1 MMKRIRSYSG
11 GRGCVMKRSGLFVL
25 ALGILQGTAAGV
37 CFAQTQQTSSS
48 QPGQQQS
55 QASQNQIAP
64 QPPPPPPPQED
75 TAIAVAA
82 IDTPDLVTDSSV
94 DRSKI
99 VYVSDFELDAVD
111 GQGKLQ
117 KDVPAVSVT
126 NPSPSREQLRE
137 EDLAAEQAGRLV
149 DFMALTLIKELQR
162 AGYSAHRLRPEDSRP
177 TDGIRISGIFA
188 EPDPQN
194 RLRRAVMG
202 TFSPDGRMSLFV
214 GIANLARPEQA
225 IYAAAEPGGA
235 NRAGSVITVS
245 SYAPVARFEIGKA
258 TTEKAVRDTAAGIV
272 ADLNALLSSNIIAS
286 R

>member
-1 MMKRIRSYSG
+1 MKRF
-11 GRGCVMKRSGLFVL
+11 GLSAIVL
-25 ALGILQGTAAGV
+25 FSLGSVIASA
-37 CFAQTQQTSSS
+37 CFAQAQQPSSS
-48 QPGQQQS
+48 RPARQPA

-75 TAIAVAA
+75 STITVAA
-82 IDTPDLVTDSSV
+82 IDTPDIVTDPSV
-94 DRSKI
+94 DHSKI

-111 GQGKLQ
+111 GQGKLE
-117 KDVPAVSVT
+117 KSVAAVSVT
-126 NPSPSREQLRE
+126 NPSPSREQVRE
-137 EDLAAEQAGRLV
+137 EDVPAEQAGRLV
-149 DFMALTLIKELQR
+149 DFMAITLMAELR
-162 AGYSAHRLRPEDSRP
+162 RSGYSVHRLRPEDSRP
-177 TDGIRISGIFA
+177 SDGIRISGIFA

-202 TFSPDGRMSLFV
+202 TFSPEGKMSLFV
-214 GIANLARPEQA
+214 GITNLARPDQA

-245 SYAPVARFEIGKA
+245 SYAPVARFEIGKT

-272 ADLNALLSSNIIAS
+272 ADLNALLRSNIVAS

>member
-1 MMKRIRSYSG
+1 MKRF
-11 GRGCVMKRSGLFVL
+11 GLPVL
-25 ALGILQGTAAGV
+25 VLLSFEGLAIAGARL
-37 CFAQTQQTSSS
+37 AQAQQASSS
-48 QPGQQQS
+48 QPVQQA
-55 QASQNQIAP
+55 QAPQNQIAP
-64 QPPPPPPPQED
+64 QPPPPPPPQDD
-75 TAIAVAA
+75 TILTAA
-82 IDTPDLVTDSSV
+82 IDTPDIVNDSSV

-99 VYVSDFELDAVD
+99 VYVSDFEIDAVD
-111 GQGKLQ
+111 GQGKLE
-117 KDVPAVSVT
+117 KSVPAVSVT

-137 EDLAAEQAGRLV
+137 GDQAAEQAGRLV
-149 DFMALTLIKELQR
+149 DFMAITLVADLKR
-162 AGYSAHRLRPEDSRP
+162 AGYSVHRLRPEDSRP

-202 TFSPDGRMSLFV
+202 TFSPDGKMSLFV
-214 GIANLARPEQA
+214 GIANLERPDQA

-245 SYAPVARFEIGKA
+245 SYAPVARFELGKA

-272 ADLNALLSSNIIAS
+272 ADLNALLSANVIAS

>member
-1 MMKRIRSYSG
+1 MKRF
-11 GRGCVMKRSGLFVL
+11 GLSVL
-25 ALGILQGTAAGV
+25 TLVILQGTAVASG
-37 CFAQTQQTSSS
+37 CFAQTQQSSS
-48 QPGQQQS
+48 QPRQQ

-75 TAIAVAA
+75 AALTIAA
-82 IDTPDLVTDSSV
+82 IDTPDIVTDPSV

-99 VYVSDFELDAVD
+99 IYVSDFELDAVD
-111 GQGKLQ
+111 GQGKFQ

-137 EDLAAEQAGRLV
+137 EDQAAEQAGRLV
-149 DFMALTLIKELQR
+149 DFMAMTLLKELQR

-177 TDGIRISGIFA
+177 TDGIKISGIFA

-202 TFSPDGRMSLFV
+202 TFSPDGKMSLFV
-214 GIANLARPEQA
+214 GITNLARPEQA
-225 IYAAAEPGGA
+225 FYAPAEPGGA

-245 SYAPVARFEIGKA
+245 SYAPVARFEVGK
-258 TTEKAVRDTAAGIV
+258 TITEKAVRDTAAGIV
-272 ADLNALLSSNIIAS
+272 ADLNALLGANVVAS

>member
-1 MMKRIRSYSG
+1 MKRF
-11 GRGCVMKRSGLFVL
+11 GLLVF
-25 ALGILQGTAAGV
+25 ALFTLGPVIADA
-37 CFAQTQQTSSS
+37 CFAQAQQSSTSR
-48 QPGQQQS
+48 PMQQQS
-55 QASQNQIAP
+55 GASQNQIAP
-64 QPPPPPPPQED
+64 QPPPPPPPQEE
-75 TAIAVAA
+75 AILTEAVE
-82 IDTPDLVTDSSV
+82 TPDIVTNSSV

-111 GQGKLQ
+111 GEGKLK

-126 NPSPSREQLRE
+126 NPSPSREQMRE
-137 EDLAAEQAGRLV
+137 EDQAAEQAGRLV
-149 DFMALTLIKELQR
+149 DFMAITLIKELKR
-162 AGYSAHRLRPEDSRP
+162 AGYSAQRLRPEDSRP

-202 TFSPDGRMSLFV
+202 TFSPDGKMSLFV
-214 GIANLARPEQA
+214 GISNLEKPEQA

-235 NRAGSVITVS
+235 NRAGAVITVS
-245 SYAPVARFEIGKA
+245 SYAPVARFEIGKS

-272 ADLNALLSSNIIAS
+272 ADLNALLNANVIAS

>member
-1 MMKRIRSYSG
+1 MKRF
-11 GRGCVMKRSGLFVL
+11 GLPVL
-25 ALGILQGTAAGV
+25 VLLSFEGLAIAGA
-37 CFAQTQQTSSS
+37 CLAQAQQASSS
-48 QPGQQQS
+48 QPVQQA
-55 QASQNQIAP
+55 QAPQNQIAP
-64 QPPPPPPPQED
+64 QPPPPPPPQDD
-75 TAIAVAA
+75 TILTAA
-82 IDTPDLVTDSSV
+82 IDTPDIVNDSSV

-99 VYVSDFELDAVD
+99 VYVSDFEIDAVD
-111 GQGKLQ
+111 GQGKLE
-117 KDVPAVSVT
+117 KSVPAVSVT

-137 EDLAAEQAGRLV
+137 GDQAAEQAGRLV
-149 DFMALTLIKELQR
+149 DFMAITLVADLKR
-162 AGYSAHRLRPEDSRP
+162 AGYSVHRLRPEDSRP

-202 TFSPDGRMSLFV
+202 TFSPDGKMSLFV
-214 GIANLARPEQA
+214 GIANLERPDQA

-245 SYAPVARFEIGKA
+245 SYAPVARFELGKA

-272 ADLNALLSSNIIAS
+272 ADLNALLSANVIAS

>member
-1 MMKRIRSYSG
+1 MKRF
-11 GRGCVMKRSGLFVL
+11 GLSVL
-25 ALGILQGTAAGV
+25 IFLSLEGSVITGA
-37 CFAQTQQTSSS
+37 CFAQA
-48 QPGQQQS
+48 QQQS
-55 QASQNQIAP
+55 ESGQQAQTQNQIAP

-75 TAIAVAA
+75 PTLTAA
-82 IDTPDLVTDSSV
+82 IDTPNIVTDSSV

-111 GQGKLQ
+111 GQGKLE
-117 KDVPAVSVT
+117 KSVPAVSVT
-126 NPSPSREQLRE
+126 NPSPSREQLRD
-137 EDLAAEQAGRLV
+137 EDQVAEQAGRLV
-149 DFMALTLIKELQR
+149 DFMAITLIKELQR

-202 TFSPDGRMSLFV
+202 TITPDGKMALFV

-225 IYAAAEPGGA
+225 IYATAEPGGA

-272 ADLNALLSSNIIAS
+272 ADLNALLSANVIAS

>member
-1 MMKRIRSYSG
+1 MMVRKACHNGS
-11 GRGCVMKRSGLFVL
+11 RGCVMKRFVL
-25 ALGILQGTAAGV
+25 LVFAIFILDPTIADA
-37 CFAQTQQTSSS
+37 CFAQAQQPSS
-48 QPGQQQS
+48 PRPAQQQA

-64 QPPPPPPPQED
+64 QPPQPPPPQED
-75 TAIAVAA
+75 TILTEA
-82 IDTPDLVTDSSV
+82 IDTPDIVTNSSV

-99 VYVSDFELDAVD
+99 IYVTDFELDAVD
-111 GQGKLQ
+111 GEGKLK

-126 NPSPSREQLRE
+126 NPSPSREQMRE
-137 EDLAAEQAGRLV
+137 EDQAAEQAGRLV
-149 DFMALTLIKELQR
+149 DFMAITLIKELKR
-162 AGYSAHRLRPEDSRP
+162 AGYSAQRLRPEDSRP

-202 TFSPDGRMSLFV
+202 TFSPDGKMSLFV
-214 GIANLARPEQA
+214 GISNLEKPEQA

-235 NRAGSVITVS
+235 NRAGAVITVS

-272 ADLNALLSSNIIAS
+272 ADLNLLLNANVIAS

>member
-1 MMKRIRSYSG
+1 MKRF
-11 GRGCVMKRSGLFVL
+11 GLSVVVL
-25 ALGILQGTAAGV
+25 LSLEGSVIAGA
-37 CFAQTQQTSSS
+37 CFAQAQQSSQQ
-48 QPGQQQS
+48 QPGQQAQTP
-55 QASQNQIAP
+55 QNQIAP

-75 TAIAVAA
+75 TTLTAA
-82 IDTPDLVTDSSV
+82 IDTPNIVTDSSV

-111 GQGKLQ
+111 GQGKME
-117 KDVPAVSVT
+117 KSVPAVSVT
-126 NPSPSREQLRE
+126 NPTPSREQLRE
-137 EDLAAEQAGRLV
+137 EDQAPEQAGRLV
-149 DFMALTLIKELQR
+149 DFMAITLIKELQR

-202 TFSPDGRMSLFV
+202 TITPEGKMALFV
-214 GIANLARPEQA
+214 GIANLARPEQP

-235 NRAGSVITVS
+235 TRAGSVITVS
-245 SYAPVARFEIGKA
+245 SYAPVARFELGKA

-272 ADLNALLSSNIIAS
+272 ADLNALLSANVIAS